1 MSDMTRR
8 EFTAL
13 IGDLAGARAE
23 IEAIKA
29 LRAARRMDAICGP
42 RSAAYCSPHA
52 GRCARNS
59 ISVIFAIKRG
69 SRGCGER
76 HETACTCDGGA

>member
-23 IEAIKA
+23 IERSRRFAPRGEWTQYA
-29 LRAARRMDAICGP
+29 SRDPLRIAPRMPGAARGIP
-42 RSAAYCSPHA
+42 SA
-52 GRCARNS
+52 
-59 ISVIFAIKRG
+59 
-69 SRGCGER
+69 
-76 HETACTCDGGA
+76 

>member
-13 IGDLAGARAE
+13 IGDLAGARTK

-29 LRAARRMDAICGP
+29 LRAARRMDAILRIVVP
-42 RSAAYCSPHA
+42 RMPGAARGIPSA
-52 GRCARNS
+52 
-59 ISVIFAIKRG
+59 
-69 SRGCGER
+69 
-76 HETACTCDGGA
+76 

>member
-29 LRAARRMDAICGP
+29 LRAARRMDAICGQ
-42 RSAAYCSPHA
+42 RSLSSAMAFCP
-52 GRCARNS
+52 
-59 ISVIFAIKRG
+59 
-69 SRGCGER
+69 CGEMSQSMK
-76 HETACTCDGGA
+76 A